1 MTTKFA
7 MTRSQNTDK
16 SREKNEIFTYLAES
30 CEQFF
35 ESILET

>member
-16 SREKNEIFTYLAES
+16 FRKENEIFTYLAKS

-35 ESILET
+35 ESILKT